1 MTTLRLRR
9 VNGFSLIEILI
20 VIVIM
25 GILAA
30 IAIPMYL
37 HQREKARDANAR
49 EGGRTIAIA
58 TQIYILES
66 DDEEQAAPPIADKGT
81 LTPTYLDLKDWPQNM
96 HADRDMQI
104 GDGDG
109 DYDYE
114 RTDSARRF
122 TITVHLAAAD
132 DFIVP

>member
-1 MTTLRLRR
+1 
-9 VNGFSLIEILI
+9 
-20 VIVIM
+20 
-25 GILAA
+25 
-30 IAIPMYL
+30 
-37 HQREKARDANAR
+37 
-49 EGGRTIAIA
+49 
-58 TQIYILES
+58 
-66 DDEEQAAPPIADKGT
+66 
-81 LTPTYLDLKDWPQNM
+81 
-96 HADRDMQI
+96 MQI